1 MLRKEFYPNEYIDS
15 WERFNKELFP
25 DKNEFYSSLNIKD
38 ITDQD
43 YAHAKR
49 VSKDFKLNIL
59 GDYHDLYVQGDHLL
73 LTDVFENFRNKHVL
87 KYINLI
93 LLTFCQHQGYY
104 DKDA

>member
-49 VSKDFKLNIL
+49 VSKDFKL
-59 GDYHDLYVQGDHLL
+59 
-73 LTDVFENFRNKHVL
+73 
-87 KYINLI
+87 
-93 LLTFCQHQGYY
+93 
-104 DKDA
+104 